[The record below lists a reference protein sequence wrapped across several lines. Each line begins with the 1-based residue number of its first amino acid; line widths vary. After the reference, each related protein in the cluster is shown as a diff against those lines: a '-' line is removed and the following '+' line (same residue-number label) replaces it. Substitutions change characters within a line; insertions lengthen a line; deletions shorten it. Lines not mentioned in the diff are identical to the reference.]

1 MFVRVNQERRKV
13 VGKIFADSATYTL
26 TVGIIG
32 SILSGRFNLLFAM
45 GIAITFIILTIAAY
59 LITPQD
65 KED

>member
-1 MFVRVNQERRKV
+1 MNRDRRKV

-32 SILSGRFNLLFAM
+32 SILSGKFNLLFVL
-45 GIAITFIILTIAAY
+45 GISITFIILTIAGY

-65 KED
+65 KEE